1 MKQAFALQANM
12 IDRSDTAG
20 CNGKGYSGGGLSYT
34 LTKLDR
40 HAVATIENMK
50 PELPEIVGT
59 LSDGAHMGGGLNG
72 QDAYSG
78 RIIPTNSMG
87 ASGEG
92 CEGAGQQHE
101 RGTPDSDPSRR
112 FL

>member
-1 MKQAFALQANM
+1 MAKD
-12 IDRSDTAG
+12 IP
-20 CNGKGYSGGGLSYT
+20 GGMLSYT

-40 HAVATIENMK
+40 RAVATIENMK

-78 RIIPTNSMG
+78 QIIPTNSMG

-92 CEGAGQQHE
+92 CEGVGQQHE
-101 RGTPDSDPSRR
+101 RGTPDSNPSRR